1 MTRPRDSMP
10 RAVDVD
16 WDDPQLQ
23 DLLKKTEGLR
33 LDNRNTF
40 HARWV
45 KWLPGWHLDAAAV
58 AWQPALLVW
67 DDHQGRLM
75 LQTRT
80 QALQVGDPVAL
91 DLASQGLSPRIV
103 FGEVLQSRPGLRP
116 QDQGQEV
123 FFARIQVLK
132 TER

>member
-1 MTRPRDSMP
+1 M
-10 RAVDVD
+10 
-16 WDDPQLQ
+16 
-23 DLLKKTEGLR
+23 
-33 LDNRNTF
+33 
-40 HARWV
+40 
-45 KWLPGWHLDAAAV
+45 

-67 DDHQGRLM
+67 DDHQGQLV